1 MEGFRSNGTS
11 ATHPK
16 IYSNKSKTLSRIH
29 EESVDTKKKKS
40 YSFFWFSFFSNCFIV
55 NFQCHRLKQ
64 DYNSVYRVDP
74 IVFFTLLSTNLTEL
88 RKL

>member
-16 IYSNKSKTLSRIH
+16 NYSNKSETLSPIH

-64 DYNSVYRVDP
+64 DLQ
-74 IVFFTLLSTNLTEL
+74 IVITTVFIASLALLSTNLTEL

>member
-16 IYSNKSKTLSRIH
+16 NYSNKSETLSPIH

-40 YSFFWFSFFSNCFIV
+40 YSFFM
-55 NFQCHRLKQ
+55 
-64 DYNSVYRVDP
+64 
-74 IVFFTLLSTNLTEL
+74 VFFF
-88 RKL
+88 

>member
-16 IYSNKSKTLSRIH
+16 NYSNKSETLSPIH
-29 EESVDTKKKKS
+29 EESVDTKKKKIILI
-40 YSFFWFSFFSNCFIV
+40 FFLFSFFSNYFIV

-64 DYNSVYRVDP
+64 DLQ
-74 IVFFTLLSTNLTEL
+74 IVITTVFIASLPMHSLLC
-88 RKL
+88 

>member
-16 IYSNKSKTLSRIH
+16 NYSNKSETLSPIH

-40 YSFFWFSFFSNCFIV
+40 YSFFWFSFFNNCFIV

-64 DYNSVYRVDP
+64 DLQ
-74 IVFFTLLSTNLTEL
+74 IVITTVFIASLPLHSFLYSQQT
-88 RKL
+88 

>member
-16 IYSNKSKTLSRIH
+16 NYSNKSETLSPIH
-29 EESVDTKKKKS
+29 EESVDTKKKKIILI
-40 YSFFWFSFFSNCFIV
+40 FFLFSFFSNYFIV

-64 DYNSVYRVDP
+64 DLQ
-74 IVFFTLLSTNLTEL
+74 IVITTVFIASLPLHSFLYSQQT
-88 RKL
+88 